1 MSGLNDWLDMSGDQQ
16 TALLQEDLEQRL
28 AARRRRD
35 AERAAAFPAR
45 RQPFSFPL
53 LDSPAVHGGTS
64 RPLPPATGESNSI
77 PATAEQCA

>member
-35 AERAAAFPAR
+35 AEREATFAPR
-45 RQPFSFPL
+45 RQPFSSPSP
-53 LDSPAVHGGTS
+53 LDSPAVNGGTS
-64 RPLPPATGESNSI
+64 RPLPPATGEPNSFH
-77 PATAEQCA
+77 AAEQGA

>member
-1 MSGLNDWLDMSGDQQ
+1 MSGLNDWLDMSGEQQ

-35 AERAAAFPAR
+35 AERASAFSAR

-53 LDSPAVHGGTS
+53 LDSPAVQGGTS
-64 RPLPPATGESNSI
+64 LPLPPAAGESNSLSG
-77 PATAEQCA
+77 TE